1 MSDEKDNK
9 SSDGDKLADKQP
21 ANQQPP
27 QPASQPAAEPVD
39 QFKADSEKFKREYLY
54 LAAEFE
60 NYKKNAIKERTDARK
75 FATERLVVDLL
86 STLDS
91 LEAALST
98 QASADTI
105 ETIRKGIELTAH
117 ELRTTLQRHG
127 VEALPA
133 DGAFDPSIHEALTSE
148 ETDSVPAGH
157 IARVFKRPYK
167 LHDRVIRHGQVVVAK
182 QKS

>member
-1 MSDEKDNK
+1 MNDEKDDQTGNDEAAADQGADYQVT
-9 SSDGDKLADKQP
+9 SDLT
-21 ANQQPP
+21 
-27 QPASQPAAEPVD
+27 E
-39 QFKADSEKFKREYLY
+39 QFKAEAEKFKRDYLY

-60 NYKKNAIKERTDARK
+60 NFKKTAIKERTEARK

-86 STLDS
+86 STLDT

-98 QASADTI
+98 PASAETI

-117 ELRTTLQRHG
+117 ELRTSLAKHG

-133 DGAFDPSIHEALTSE
+133 EGPFDPSIHEALTSE
-148 ETDSVPAGH
+148 ETDSVPDGH

-182 QKS
+182 TGPKK